1 MTIRPRAVR
10 ALREARERLRDAAAA
25 SHAVATAAR
34 DQHHIAL
41 VREQDALEEYLA
53 EANDILAAAT
63 NVHDLSTVGDIT
75 GVFKLEVADAATR
88 YEQASA
94 AADASADQLRDK
106 SRLLRRAEKLVERV
120 TQERAKTDAKL
131 EQRVHDDLS
140 TRKK

>member
-34 DQHHIAL
+34 EQQHIAL
-41 VREQDALEEYLA
+41 VREQDALEDYLA
-53 EANDILAAAT
+53 EANDILASASS
-63 NVHDLSTVGDIT
+63 VHALSAVGEIT
-75 GVFKLEVADAATR
+75 GVHKLEIADAATR
-88 YEQASA
+88 FQEASA

-120 TQERAKTDAKL
+120 TQERARSDAKV
-131 EQRVHDDLS
+131 EQRLNDDLS